1 MVCSKACRKIIIN
14 IKKELL
20 KSQDSKLRQSSIE
33 NVAETLLEQIP
44 VVIGQ
49 SEKNKM
55 ASPGKVSVNNEYYYV
70 FFCNIDNFIKWMY
83 CMLFVIKHCLFK
95 KKKKYLCKKLMNY
108 NFFSNSHVWNIL
120 HKKADRHLCLYVGYC
135 VTKYVIKSSDINGDE
150 FKALDNQLQISVY
163 NFISAVSVC
172 Q

>member
-70 FFCNIDNFIKWMY
+70 FFCNIDNFIK
-83 CMLFVIKHCLFK
+83 
-95 KKKKYLCKKLMNY
+95 
-108 NFFSNSHVWNIL
+108 
-120 HKKADRHLCLYVGYC
+120 
-135 VTKYVIKSSDINGDE
+135 
-150 FKALDNQLQISVY
+150 
-163 NFISAVSVC
+163 
-172 Q
+172 